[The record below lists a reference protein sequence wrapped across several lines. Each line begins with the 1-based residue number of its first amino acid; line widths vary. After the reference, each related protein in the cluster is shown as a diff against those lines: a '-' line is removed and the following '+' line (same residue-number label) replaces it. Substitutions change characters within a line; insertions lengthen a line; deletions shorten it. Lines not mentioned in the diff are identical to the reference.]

1 MASCHKKSMSIIFEI
16 PLYHISF
23 SFENRY
29 LQDIT
34 RMKTGPIRMISITYL
49 RLTYL
54 CDLGKKSILFIISGS
69 QQLFLP

>member
-1 MASCHKKSMSIIFEI
+1 MLDKKIIGCITVSGEI
-16 PLYHISF
+16 
-23 SFENRY
+23 RY
-29 LQDIT
+29 LQGIT
-34 RMKTGPIRMISITYL
+34 RIKTGPIRIISITYL